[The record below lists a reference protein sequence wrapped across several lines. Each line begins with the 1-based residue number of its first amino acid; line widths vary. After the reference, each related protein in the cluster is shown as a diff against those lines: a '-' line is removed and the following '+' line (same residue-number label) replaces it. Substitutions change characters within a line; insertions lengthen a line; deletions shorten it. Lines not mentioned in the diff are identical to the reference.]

1 VQFAERSRVIRAAL
15 TDFFN
20 HIIDVHLMVKY
31 GRTFLPA
38 ERPWQISF
46 YGTIS
51 AMESERTK
59 TQLDAANTG
68 MVLAQLFAML
78 KDAGLQEEAMQHFME
93 KVLRMDV
100 EDAKFTPRT
109 LQRPPRRPS
118 KSSRAASVAMVAAS
132 TVAAVEAS
140 AAAVTAAKRVTP
152 TGAAVM
158 ALLKINPTAIGDM
171 LGRTAGAK
179 IAASI
184 AQAASPKFVRD
195 VQRVLDTSRLVGDL
209 LGTNMPINGVPLELL
224 GGLSLQQAKAIHSQM
239 MEMRVA
245 RKSLFFIRI
254 TDENPP
260 IGEYQPKAPSLMT
273 ASGLVKTAFHAL
285 AQPRARRSTALQ
297 GRSTTLRAS
306 RPAWPQKGCWA
317 AWWAALA

>member
-1 VQFAERSRVIRAAL
+1 
-15 TDFFN
+15 
-20 HIIDVHLMVKY
+20 
-31 GRTFLPA
+31 
-38 ERPWQISF
+38 
-46 YGTIS
+46 
-51 AMESERTK
+51 
-59 TQLDAANTG
+59 
-68 MVLAQLFAML
+68 
-78 KDAGLQEEAMQHFME
+78 
-93 KVLRMDV
+93 
-100 EDAKFTPRT
+100 
-109 LQRPPRRPS
+109 
-118 KSSRAASVAMVAAS
+118 
-132 TVAAVEAS
+132 
-140 AAAVTAAKRVTP
+140 
-152 TGAAVM
+152 M

-260 IGEYQPKAPSLMT
+260 IGEYQPSSIVDDSLG
-273 ASGLVKTAFHAL
+273 AWSKTAFHAL
-285 AQPRARRSTALQ
+285 AQPQARRSTALQ

-306 RPAWPQKGCWA
+306 RPAWPQRA
-317 AWWAALA
+317 AGRRGGRPWPEHWQHRRVNLSDRRERV